1 MAWGNS
7 TQFKK
12 HVLTTYY
19 VQGIVLG
26 VRGGKSITI
35 IILVVIVIVNLAVFG
50 AHNFTCTISFPLK
63 QPYETGIYY
72 YPYLDEAFN
81 L

>member
-12 HVLTTYY
+12 HVLTTYC

-26 VRGGKSITI
+26 VGGGKDITTI
-35 IILVVIVIVNLAVFG
+35 IIIIIVNLAVFR